1 MVADYVAVPCS
12 LMESN
17 KIVTVAADVCF
28 VDRTS
33 FLLTMSRQIKF
44 ITAEPYQ
51 NSQRVLVNI

>member
-1 MVADYVAVPCS
+1 MAVPCS
-12 LMESN
+12 LVESN

-44 ITAEPYQ
+44 ITAEHVPFRTAK
-51 NSQRVLVNI
+51 SLSKHLD